1 MTDKTLQERLRE
13 HRVILK
19 SGEYD
24 GAQLMAAWCDMVNA
38 ADAIDA
44 QAERIKALEGA
55 LRDVIA
61 DRDSRAFERER
72 YKTCELDGIAGYWT
86 PSATMVGSEVI
97 SKARALLGEK

>member
-1 MTDKTLQERLRE
+1 MTDKTLQDRLRE

-38 ADAIDA
+38 ADALDA

-55 LRDVIA
+55 LRGVVSDWDARGNGLEVFK
-61 DRDSRAFERER
+61 DDPE
-72 YKTCELDGIAGYWT
+72 CPYWS
-86 PSATMVGSEVI
+86 PSAAMVGSEHI
-97 SKARALLGEK
+97 NRARALLGEK

>member
-19 SGEYD
+19 SGDYD

-38 ADAIDA
+38 ADALDA

-55 LRDVIA
+55 LR
-61 DRDSRAFERER
+61 
-72 YKTCELDGIAGYWT
+72 TL
-86 PSATMVGSEVI
+86 VI
-97 SKARALLGEK
+97 SAQSLDNAFKLGCRFRDNERHPEIACGLVNLRTFVDRARALLGEK